1 MKKNMLI
8 LTGIG
13 ILIIISLIIISIIL
27 TTTAKPK
34 DKNADSTTSTTS
46 TSEIQLNSKQYIN
59 QLEKIKIKGTND
71 TIMITKKVK
80 WEVPNHEK
88 AKTISFAI
96 AIPYTITID
105 GKEYDGTYHLGSF
118 ENKKTSNNPKYNFQ
132 VTNLTKEGDIEV
144 LITKK

>member
-1 MKKNMLI
+1 MKKNIII
-8 LTGIG
+8 LT
-13 ILIIISLIIISIIL
+13 LSLLIISLIIISIIL
-27 TTTAKPK
+27 ITTTKQK
-34 DKNADSTTSTTS
+34 EKKSDNDNSTPAI
-46 TSEIQLNSKQYIN
+46 SEIELNSKQYIN

-80 WEVPNHEK
+80 WEVPKHEK
-88 AKTISFAI
+88 GKTISFAI

>member
-1 MKKNMLI
+1 MKKNIII
-8 LTGIG
+8 LT
-13 ILIIISLIIISIIL
+13 LSLLIISLIIISIIL
-27 TTTAKPK
+27 ITTTKQK
-34 DKNADSTTSTTS
+34 EKKSDNDNSTPAI
-46 TSEIQLNSKQYIN
+46 SEIELNSKQYIN

-80 WEVPNHEK
+80 WEVPEHEEGELV
-88 AKTISFAI
+88 SFAI

>member
-1 MKKNMLI
+1 MKKNIII
-8 LTGIG
+8 LT
-13 ILIIISLIIISIIL
+13 LSLLIISLIIISIIL
-27 TTTAKPK
+27 ITTTKQK
-34 DKNADSTTSTTS
+34 EKKSDNDNSTPAI
-46 TSEIQLNSKQYIN
+46 SEIELNSKQYIN

-96 AIPYTITID
+96 AIPYTITVD

-118 ENKKTSNNPKYNFQ
+118 ENKKTSNNPKYNFE
-132 VTNLTKEGDIEV
+132 VTNLTKDGDIEV

>member
-1 MKKNMLI
+1 MKKNILI

-34 DKNADSTTSTTS
+34 AKNADSTTS

-80 WEVPNHEK
+80 WEVPEHEEGELV
-88 AKTISFAI
+88 SFAI
-96 AIPYTITID
+96 AIPYTIIVD
-105 GKEYDGTYHLGSF
+105 GKEYNGTYHLGSF
-118 ENKKTSNNPKYNFQ
+118 ENKKTSNNPKYNFE
-132 VTNLTKEGDIEV
+132 VTNLTKDGDIEV

>member
-1 MKKNMLI
+1 MKKNIII
-8 LTGIG
+8 LT
-13 ILIIISLIIISIIL
+13 LSLLIISLIIISIIL
-27 TTTAKPK
+27 ITTTKQK
-34 DKNADSTTSTTS
+34 EKKSDNDNSTPAIY
-46 TSEIQLNSKQYIN
+46 EIELNSKQYIN

>member
-1 MKKNMLI
+1 MKKNIII
-8 LTGIG
+8 LT
-13 ILIIISLIIISIIL
+13 LSLLIISLIIISIIL
-27 TTTAKPK
+27 ITTTKQK
-34 DKNADSTTSTTS
+34 EKKSDNDNSTPAI
-46 TSEIQLNSKQYIN
+46 SEIELNSKQYIN

>member
-1 MKKNMLI
+1 MKKNIII
-8 LTGIG
+8 LT
-13 ILIIISLIIISIIL
+13 LSLLIISLIIISIIL
-27 TTTAKPK
+27 ITTTKQK
-34 DKNADSTTSTTS
+34 EKKSDNDNSTPAI
-46 TSEIQLNSKQYIN
+46 SEIELNSKQYIN

-105 GKEYDGTYHLGSF
+105 GKEYDGTYKKKKKK
-118 ENKKTSNNPKYNFQ
+118 NKKTSNNPKYNFQ